1 MKRLAEYIKWYM
13 YITTSILVVCA
24 INVTSEGMD
33 FVPAEILGQVLLAG
47 LLTTLVT
54 VFIRIREYGKRV
66 IEILGYI
73 FHYLALYAVMLVCGK
88 WFGWISWSLRGW
100 IVMAVDVANVY
111 LLCFGVYYLV
121 DLKSANDINKKLK
134 EKYDD

>member
-33 FVPAEILGQVLLAG
+33 VVPAEILGQVLLAG

-54 VFIRIREYGKRV
+54 VFIRIREYGKRI
-66 IEILGYI
+66 IEILG
-73 FHYLALYAVMLVCGK
+73 
-88 WFGWISWSLRGW
+88 
-100 IVMAVDVANVY
+100 VY
-111 LLCFGVYYLV
+111 LSLSGIICCYAGLRKMVWLDYLE
-121 DLKSANDINKKLK
+121 L
-134 EKYDD
+134 